1 MTLKNAFNF
10 FESLVS
16 ETSKKS
22 EIKVYQEFIQIINGL
37 EKKNLSED
45 EIQSIEIELDRL
57 NLKSNPENRKKYFKK
72 TLSKFEKYLKD
83 TFSLTSKGY
92 YTNLY
97 SGLGLSFGLLFGVA
111 ILSNLERSLGIS
123 LGLIGGMLIG
133 LIIGRNMDS
142 KAVAEGRVL

>member
-1 MTLKNAFNF
+1 MTLKNALNY

-22 EIKVYQEFIQIINGL
+22 ETKVYQEFIQVITGL
-37 EKKNLSED
+37 EKRNLSEA
-45 EIQSIEIELDRL
+45 EIQSIEIELDAL
-57 NLKSNPENRKKYFKK
+57 NLNSTTKNNKKYFNKALRQFK
-72 TLSKFEKYLKD
+72 KYLKD